1 MYEKELTALLES
13 NGVCACGFADVSDS
27 LPEDVPQNLV
37 YAVSFAYKLSGAII
51 KTIADRPSI
60 MYFQHYR
67 AVNSK
72 LDLIA
77 LEVCRFIEDKGCDAF
92 PIAASQSRPD
102 KKYDG
107 VFSHK
112 TAAVRA
118 GLGFIGKNALLINP
132 EYGPGIRLAT
142 VLTDMP
148 LEINR
153 IKYENLC
160 GSCDACV
167 KACPAKAISGKAY
180 TPGME
185 REDFFDAKACS
196 ENMKKYNDI
205 GRGAVC
211 GICMSVC
218 PFTKYH
224 KH

>member
-1 MYEKELTALLES
+1 MYEKELIALLEQ
-13 NGVCACGFADVSDS
+13 NGACACGFADFSDC
-27 LPEDVPQNLV
+27 LPLDIPQTLI
-37 YAVSFAYKLSGAII
+37 YAVSFAYKLSSAVI
-51 KTIADRPSI
+51 KTITNRPSI

-67 AVNSK
+67 AVNAK
-72 LDLIA
+72 LDQIA
-77 LEVCRFIEDKGCDAF
+77 LEVCCFIEEKGHNAF

-102 KKYDG
+102 KKYEG
-107 VFSHK
+107 VFPHK

-132 EYGPGIRLAT
+132 RFGPGIRLAT

-148 LEINR
+148 LEITE

-167 KACPAKAISGKAY
+167 RACPAGAISGRIFA
-180 TPGME
+180 PGMK
-185 REDFFDAKACS
+185 REDFFNAEACS
-196 ENMKKYNDI
+196 KNMKTYEDV

-218 PFTKYH
+218 PYLK
-224 KH
+224 K